1 MTSVLCWTFLSDEP
15 SFLLFWSDRCMLLCG
30 MFSFDPERP
39 EDSVRRGHHC
49 NLDSQEKE
57 GSSEEKTG
65 TPLHQLLSDHVIH
78 KPRDHSA
85 SNHKPNLDWRQK
97 TDKRKMHKRGDW
109 KEQKTRAKFKL
120 QGSWKGHNSLLL
132 SNTSRGCSLLPKE
145 HKTQVSL
152 FFKKTFFASKVPS
165 FITIFNHFSCTK
177 CCKLS
182 CKTKQKLTFRFKE
195 KCYIWS
201 SYDFYGFWKL
211 DFWFVN
217 LSIWEQMFKS
227 GERACSW
234 EIMRGWLKWHC
245 DSDQDSFLDLRPQFV
260 FFI

>member
-1 MTSVLCWTFLSDEP
+1 MNRPFFSSGQIGACCYVECSALTQKGLKTVFDEAIIAILTPKKKKGALKRRLGPRCINCCLITWYINPEIIQQATINQTWTEGKRQTKERCTRERTEKNKKRELSL
-15 SFLLFWSDRCMLLCG
+15 SCRAL
-30 MFSFDPERP
+30 
-39 EDSVRRGHHC
+39 
-49 NLDSQEKE
+49 EKAI
-57 GSSEEKTG
+57 T
-65 TPLHQLLSDHVIH
+65 LSCC
-78 KPRDHSA
+78 P
-85 SNHKPNLDWRQK
+85 
-97 TDKRKMHKRGDW
+97 
-109 KEQKTRAKFKL
+109 
-120 QGSWKGHNSLLL
+120 
-132 SNTSRGCSLLPKE
+132 
-145 HKTQVSL
+145 TQVEDAVYYQRSTKPKSVSSSKRL
-152 FFKKTFFASKVPS
+152 FFASKVPS